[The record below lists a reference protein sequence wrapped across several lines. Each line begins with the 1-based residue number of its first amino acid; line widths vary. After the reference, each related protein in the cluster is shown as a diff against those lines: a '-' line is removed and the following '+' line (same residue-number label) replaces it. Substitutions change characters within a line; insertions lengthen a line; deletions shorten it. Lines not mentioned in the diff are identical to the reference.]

1 MYFVEGRTTEQSL
14 DYIDGLL
21 EEVNEGAFT
30 SRLQTLGL
38 DRIVHMLAEA
48 ILDVGNMMI
57 DGFIMRDPGSYTDI
71 IDILVDER
79 VLPPNEEASYKD
91 VIELR
96 QMIVKHYLTIDH
108 NEVKQRLMKQK
119 PTLASFSHHIHSYL
133 NNELG
138 VANTFVNEYLLIL
151 ISMIKKGD
159 SNDQTNTD
167 KAKVIEYLKK
177 RSRANH

>member
-1 MYFVEGRTTEQSL
+1 MEGAFMYFVERRKIEKTL

-30 SRLQTLGL
+30 SRLQKLAL
-38 DRIVHMLAEA
+38 ERIVHMLAEA

-119 PTLASFSHHIHSYL
+119 PTLASFSHHIRSYL

-138 VANTFVNEYLLIL
+138 VANTFVNE
-151 ISMIKKGD
+151 
-159 SNDQTNTD
+159 
-167 KAKVIEYLKK
+167 
-177 RSRANH
+177 